1 MSNSLNRKSGAD
13 CEILG
18 LAQLETVSG
27 GRIGGGL
34 FGDKVV
40 IIGCTTPPPFGG
52 YPPGTVTWNPW
63 IGQPYPIRIF

>member
-1 MSNSLNRKSGAD
+1 MIMSNSLNQNTGAD
-13 CEILG
+13 ILA
-18 LAQLETVSG
+18 LEQLDTVSG
-27 GRIGGGL
+27 GRIGGGF

-63 IGQPYPIRIF
+63 IGQPYPTPQF

>member
-52 YPPGTVTWNPW
+52 YPPGTVTWYPW
-63 IGQPYPIRIF
+63 IGQPYPQPR